1 MKGKTMNKHSDR
13 DYKDG
18 GFVNDEEERKYLEDM
33 NEATQKLVIEQ
44 RSNYGAVT
52 FYPVNEEAHIFAEI
66 ARTKTLTVD
75 VIKLAKKLGYEI
87 EVKTNAVTF

>member
-1 MKGKTMNKHSDR
+1 MTSKGCLNMKGKTM
-13 DYKDG
+13 
-18 GFVNDEEERKYLEDM
+18 
-33 NEATQKLVIEQ
+33 KLVIEQ

-66 ARTKTLTVD
+66 ARTKTLTID